1 MTLSWWKLDI
11 IISLLNLH
19 IVDDGEG
26 VDDLW
31 SEFIGDI
38 RLASRM
44 TLKSL
49 KYMNDMC

>member
-19 IVDDGEG
+19 IVDGGEDVG
-26 VDDLW
+26 DLW
-31 SEFIGDI
+31 FGFIDDI

-44 TLKSL
+44 TIKSL